1 MLTRGMRWD
10 TSGNPPNGASMRERL
25 ANALCPCARANPRY
39 PAGRA
44 EPGWSR
50 PLQVTSLRAPNVGAD
65 PLDGVSHHFFAGHGP
80 PRPHPALASD
90 RPGFTPN
97 YR

>member
-1 MLTRGMRWD
+1 MLTRGMGWD
-10 TSGNPPNGASMRERL
+10 SSGNPPHGASMRERL

-65 PLDGVSHHFFAGHGP
+65 PLIGMSHHFLAGHGP
-80 PRPHPALASD
+80 PRSHHPTRASEAAAAS
-90 RPGFTPN
+90 
-97 YR
+97 